1 MESISKKD
9 IKRYFKDV
17 CEGLAYLHSQ
27 NIMHRDIKV
36 ILSSSSLKMFY
47 LLRELM
53 RLSFVILDLLPS
65 LAKEKLFAERMNI
78 CHRK

>member
-36 ILSSSSLKMFY
+36 IISSCSPKMFY
-47 LLRELM
+47 LPKPLTKQN
-53 RLSFVILDLLPS
+53 SAILDSLLYWD
-65 LAKEKLFAERMNI
+65 KEKHYVEPTNTCL
-78 CHRK
+78 HR

>member
-1 MESISKKD
+1 METISKKD

-36 ILSSSSLKMFY
+36 TSSSCSLKMFY
-47 LLRELM
+47 LQKAQTKPN
-53 RLSFVILDLLPS
+53 FVILALPPS
-65 LAKEKLFAERMNI
+65 LDRERHFVEPINT
-78 CHRK
+78 CRLR